1 MANDVFAPSCPV
13 TVMVTGSS
21 APNVRSAQENDR
33 VPPAAVMLAGEV
45 VHESTGG

>member
-33 VPPAAVMLAGEV
+33 VPPAVMLAGEV
-45 VHESTGG
+45 VQESTGG